1 VAVAERRSRVV
12 EPRAAPARPVG
23 RENAEFVVLALL
35 LQRWDDV
42 APWLAEPLFTDEV
55 NLGAFR
61 VLGETDGDVH
71 KAIEVADPAV
81 RDLLER
87 LSVVDLEADPQVELR
102 NLVAAATRRE
112 LDRLWARRD
121 LGRNAELV
129 ATRRLVEQLDDPEAG
144 QDAAGQLLRWL
155 AARREEGG

>member
-1 VAVAERRSRVV
+1 
-12 EPRAAPARPVG
+12 
-23 RENAEFVVLALL
+23 
-35 LQRWDDV
+35 
-42 APWLAEPLFTDEV
+42 
-55 NLGAFR
+55 